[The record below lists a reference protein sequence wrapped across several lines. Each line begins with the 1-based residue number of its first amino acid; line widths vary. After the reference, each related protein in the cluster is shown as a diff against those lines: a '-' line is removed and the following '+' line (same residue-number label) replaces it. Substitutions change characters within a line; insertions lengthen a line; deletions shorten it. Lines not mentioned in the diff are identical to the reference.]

1 MASDTKPNILEAI
14 YAKVLLPGLLLE
26 LTRKMAAAAAGGVF
40 SGDVPIFHAENLV
53 SNVKSINYRFLSPS
67 SPLQNLGYLNLI

>member
-1 MASDTKPNILEAI
+1 
-14 YAKVLLPGLLLE
+14 
-26 LTRKMAAAAAGGVF
+26 MAAAAAVGGGF

-67 SPLQNLGYLNLI
+67 SPLQNLACLNLI